1 MSVSVPVSVFT
12 YAATA
17 TATATT
23 NEVSKKM
30 SRAGKYP
37 IEIKDGVSISAQAD
51 ALVVKGPKGTLSVRL
66 DTKNAGLVDIKI
78 EEKQVVVIPKDEKD
92 KDSRTMWGTM
102 SRNIKQAVEGVTAG
116 FAKELGMK
124 GVGFRASVKG
134 KDLVLIA
141 GFSHDV
147 VMPIPEGLSV
157 EVKPA
162 EAGIVPLVVSGN
174 DKNMVG
180 QFADKIRKV
189 RKPEPYKG
197 KGIFYKGERINRKEG
212 KKK

>member
-1 MSVSVPVSVFT
+1 
-12 YAATA
+12 
-17 TATATT
+17 
-23 NEVSKKM
+23 M

-37 IEIKDGVSISAQAD
+37 VEIKDGVSVSMTAD
-51 ALVVKGPKGTLSVRL
+51 ALTVKGPKGVLTVRL
-66 DTKNAGLVDIKI
+66 DTKNAGLVDVKI
-78 EEKQVVVIPKDEKD
+78 DGGQITVAPKDAND
-92 KDSRTMWGTM
+92 KAARAMWGTM
-102 SRNIKQAVEGVTAG
+102 TRNIKQAVIGVTDG
-116 FAKELGMK
+116 FQKELGMK

-141 GFSHDV
+141 GFSHEV
-147 VMPIPEGLSV
+147 VMPIPDGLLV
-157 EVKPA
+157 EIKPVD
-162 EAGIVPLVVSGN
+162 AGIVPLVISGI

-197 KGIFYKGERINRKEG
+197 KGIFYKEEKIRRKEG